1 MFITQ
6 FMSNAAVI
14 AIFSPIAATMA
25 INLGIDPRLLVAG
38 VACGSIICF
47 GTPMA
52 GTAEGY
58 VYGVCDFNMKDFIKI
73 GWIPCVIMTIAFA
86 VWAPFVLNMIY

>member
-1 MFITQ
+1 
-6 FMSNAAVI
+6 
-14 AIFSPIAATMA
+14 MA
-25 INLGIDPRLLVAG
+25 INLGIDPCLIVAG

-86 VWAPFVLNMIY
+86 VWAPFVLNLIY